1 MQLIDVSG
9 SLTTLVTQFTA
20 EIGESAPTIVGAVLL
35 VTGVSIGLRWLK
47 KLAGQIG

>member
-1 MQLIDVSG
+1 MELIDVSG

-20 EIGESAPTIVGAVLL
+20 EIGQAAPTIVGAVLL
-35 VTGVSIGLRWLK
+35 VSGVGIGFRWIK